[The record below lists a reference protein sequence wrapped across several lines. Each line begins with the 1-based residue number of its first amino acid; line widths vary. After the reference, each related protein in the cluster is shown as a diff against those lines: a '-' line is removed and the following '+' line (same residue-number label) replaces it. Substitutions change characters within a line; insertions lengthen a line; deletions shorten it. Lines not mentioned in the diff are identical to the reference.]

1 MLLPSFT
8 SRSMY
13 ACTRRPSPFGTI
25 SSTGCSNVCINRSS
39 SSVSRDSGNSCL
51 HINNRA
57 NRCHSGIL
65 TWTITAC
72 TAVLAFWQGQSLQYS
87 MARYMMTKLL
97 YVKPR
102 SLPRGPSKETAS
114 HCSLFL
120 PCCVRAYNNTL
131 LTQCHYCMLLRSF
144 PEVFAYV
151 AASCFA
157 SALALVAPLPPA
169 PPESV
174 CLSL

>member
-1 MLLPSFT
+1 MSVSTEVVVVLVEIVGIV
-8 SRSMY
+8 
-13 ACTRRPSPFGTI
+13 ACTSTI
-25 SSTGCSNVCINRSS
+25 AWIAATY
-39 SSVSRDSGNSCL
+39 
-51 HINNRA
+51 
-57 NRCHSGIL
+57 SGIL

-72 TAVLAFWQGQSLQYS
+72 TAELAFWQGQSLQSS

-151 AASCFA
+151 AASCLA